1 MQFFKDHAVLCG
13 LVASLIGI
21 AYGIYLIFWLMK
33 QPKGNERMQEISRA
47 VQEGAAAYLKKQ
59 YKAIAMVAVVPFL
72 LLGVYHYIFESSVF
86 GWGTAIGF
94 LIGAVLSGAAGFI
107 GMNVAVRSN
116 HRTAEAARG
125 GIAPALSVAFKAGS
139 VTGLLVVG
147 LGLFGVAGYY
157 WVLTDWFNH
166 APQSAVDDLIGLAF
180 GGSLISVFARLGGGI
195 FTKAADVGA
204 DLVGKLEAGIP
215 EDDPRNPA
223 VIADNVGDNVGDC
236 AGMAAD
242 LFETYAVTAVAV
254 MLLGTHFDTASLWL
268 YPLGLGAVSIIASV
282 IGTWFARV
290 GKGPNAIIN
299 ALYKSV
305 LAATVISAVGFI
317 PITMAFD
324 DGGKFSFW
332 NLYGPALIG
341 LVITFLLVAITEYYT
356 GSRWHP
362 VKKTAEASQTGH
374 ATNIIAG
381 LAYGMQ
387 ATALPVIVIA
397 AGIMGA
403 YYAAGNNL
411 YGIGVAVMAQLSMTG
426 LIVALDAYGP
436 VTDNAGG
443 IAEMADMPDSVRA
456 VTDPLDAVGNTTK
469 AVTKGYA
476 IGSAGLAALILF
488 NEYTT
493 RLGDEFTRRGN
504 DLLTFDLSNPWVIAG
519 LFIGGMMPFLFAS
532 YAMTAVGRVGGEVV
546 MEVRRQFRE
555 DPGIMLGTSRPD
567 YSRAV
572 SLVTGS
578 AIKGMMLPAAIPVV
592 IPVAVGI
599 INERMLGG
607 LLIGTIV
614 TGLFL
619 AISMTSGGG
628 AWDNAKKLIED
639 GLYGGKGSDAHA
651 ASVTGDTVGDPYKD
665 TAGPAINPMIKIA
678 NIVAILIIPIV
689 AAIHA

>member
-1 MQFFKDHAVLCG
+1 MDFFVDHAVLFALVCAGVAILYG
-13 LVASLIGI
+13 L
-21 AYGIYLIFWLMK
+21 YLTWWLLK
-33 QPKGNERMQEISRA
+33 QPAGNERMREISGA
-47 VQEGAAAYLKKQ
+47 VQEGAAAYLRKQ
-59 YKAIAMVAVVPFL
+59 YTTIAAVAVVPFL
-72 LLGVYHYIFESSVF
+72 LIGFYNEL

-94 LIGAVLSGAAGFI
+94 LFGAALSAAAGFI

-116 HRTAEAARG
+116 VRTAEAAREG
-125 GIAPALSVAFKAGS
+125 VAPAFRVAFRAGS

-147 LGLFGVAGYY
+147 LGLLGVAGYY
-157 WVLTDWFNH
+157 WILTGWIGNSPD
-166 APQSAVDDLIGLAF
+166 SAVDDLIGLAF

-204 DLVGKLEAGIP
+204 DLVGKIEAGIP

-254 MLLGTHFDTASLWL
+254 MLLGTAFPSGQLWL
-268 YPLGLGAVSIIASV
+268 YPLALGGVSVLASV
-282 IGTWFARV
+282 IGTFFAWIGR
-290 GKGPNAIIN
+290 GENAIIN
-299 ALYKSV
+299 ALYK
-305 LAATVISAVGFI
+305 AVIVASLLSALGFI
-317 PITMAFD
+317 PVTAAFD
-324 DGGKFSFW
+324 GDRFSFW
-332 NLYGPALIG
+332 QLYGPALIG
-341 LVITFLLVAITEYYT
+341 LAVTFLLVAITEYYT

-362 VKKTAEASQTGH
+362 VKKIAEASQTGH

-387 ATALPVIVIA
+387 ATAAPVLVIA
-397 AGIMGA
+397 AGIVGS
-403 YYAAGNNL
+403 YYAADQSIF
-411 YGIGVAVMAQLSMTG
+411 GIGVAVMAQLSMTG

-443 IAEMADMPDSVRA
+443 IAEMADMPESVRG

-488 NEYTT
+488 DEYVR
-493 RLGDEFTRRGN
+493 RLADEG
-504 DLLTFDLSNPWVIAG
+504 LGVSFDLENPWVIAG
-519 LFIGGMMPFLFAS
+519 LFVGGLMPFLFAS
-532 YAMTAVGRVGGEVV
+532 MAMTAVGRVGGEVV
-546 MEVRRQFRE
+546 EEVRRQFRE
-555 DPGIMLGTSRPD
+555 DPGIMEGTSRPD
-567 YSRAV
+567 YAS
-572 SLVTGS
+572 SISIVTGS
-578 AIKGMMLPAAIPVV
+578 AIRSMLAPALVPILFPIV
-592 IPVAVGI
+592 VGI
-599 INERMLGG
+599 IKPEMLGG

-619 AISMTSGGG
+619 AIAMTSGGG

-639 GLYGGKGSDAHA
+639 GAYGGKGSEAHA
-651 ASVTGDTVGDPYKD
+651 AGVTGDTVGDPYKD

-678 NIVAILIIPIV
+678 NIVAILIIPII
-689 AAIHA
+689 ASIHG